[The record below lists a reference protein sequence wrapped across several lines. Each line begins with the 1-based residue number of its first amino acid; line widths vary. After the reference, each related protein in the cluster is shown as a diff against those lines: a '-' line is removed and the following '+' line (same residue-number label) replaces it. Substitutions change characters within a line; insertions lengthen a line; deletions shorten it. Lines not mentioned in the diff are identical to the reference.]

1 MLELKP
7 ISSEAI
13 TSALEKAERYRLLN
27 EPREAE
33 SICRDVILVDP
44 GNQKGV
50 ITLLLSLTDQ
60 FSDGFG
66 VHLDDARS
74 LLPNIEG
81 EYERAY
87 FDGVVFER
95 WGKAQAGHDSPDNV
109 SCDWLRM
116 AMSCYDKAETIRPP
130 GNDEAILRW
139 NACARMI
146 ERADPSET
154 DRTRP
159 PQPDLAGDFDGEVPV
174 L

>member
-33 SICRDVILVDP
+33 SICRDVLLVEP
-44 GNQKGV
+44 GNQEGLV
-50 ITLLLSLTDQ
+50 TLLLALTDQ
-60 FSDGFG
+60 FAEGFG
-66 VHLDDARS
+66 VHLDDAKP
-74 LLPNIEG
+74 LLPKIES

-87 FDGVVFER
+87 YDGVILER
-95 WGKAQAGHDSPDNV
+95 WGKAQAARESPDNV

-116 AMSCYDKAETIRPP
+116 AMSCYDKAESIRPP

-146 ERADPSET
+146 DRTEPSET
-154 DRTRP
+154 DHPRP
-159 PQPDLAGDFDGEVPV
+159 TQPRPSGDFDDEVPV